1 MEKQVFVDKSSVF
14 VLFWCWVLLMFS
26 ERLKNLRL
34 SRGEKQSDVADGV
47 GITRASLSTYELGL
61 REPSF
66 AMIGKLA
73 QYFDVS
79 PAYFFADTENIP
91 KLNALAEK
99 YECLLSR
106 PDAQALLD
114 YLLNQPE
121 GDRDRILKA
130 LLSMFGVCDG

>member
-1 MEKQVFVDKSSVF
+1 MNRTAFIDKNSYLCYFIREVLSLSVF
-14 VLFWCWVLLMFS
+14 GDRLLQ
-26 ERLKNLRL
+26 LRQGRHM
-34 SRGEKQSDVADGV
+34 SQATVSASV
-47 GITRASLSTYELGL
+47 GIAQSTLAQWESGV

-106 PDAQALLD
+106 PDAQAVLD
-114 YLLNQPE
+114 YLLNQPV

-130 LLSMFGVCDG
+130 LLSMFGVG

>member
-1 MEKQVFVDKSSVF
+1 MSQAAVSASVG
-14 VLFWCWVLLMFS
+14 VA
-26 ERLKNLRL
+26 
-34 SRGEKQSDVADGV
+34 QSTLAQWESGV
-47 GITRASLSTYELGL
+47 

-106 PDAQALLD
+106 PDAQAVLD
-114 YLLNQPE
+114 YLLNQPV
-121 GDRDRILKA
+121 GDRDRILRA
-130 LLSMFGVCDG
+130 LLSMFAIR